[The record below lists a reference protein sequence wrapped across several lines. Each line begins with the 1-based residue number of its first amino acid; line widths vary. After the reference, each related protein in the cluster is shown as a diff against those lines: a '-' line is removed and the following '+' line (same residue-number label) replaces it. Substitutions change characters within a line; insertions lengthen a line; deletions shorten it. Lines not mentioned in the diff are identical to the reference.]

1 MLALRLAR
9 RELRGGVRGL
19 WVVLLCLALGVAVIA
34 AVGSLRA
41 ATDRGL
47 AEDGRRILG
56 GDLEVESGSQPLPV
70 ALRDWLRARGAAL
83 SDVVQMRSMLVAP
96 SGERQLVE
104 LKVVDAAWPL
114 VGEAA
119 VADRPQRP
127 IPPTLSRK
135 GRGSDEATEPPPP
148 LAGGGRGEGGKPSD
162 IAAALS
168 NHGLLAEPVVLDRLN
183 LRVGDTV
190 RLGNASFTIRG
201 ALISEPDRVAA
212 PLILG
217 PRVLIAADTLQSTG
231 LIAPGSMVQY
241 AIRAA
246 LLDPAAA
253 PALLAALREAFSDHG
268 WRIRDPHD
276 AAPGVTRFID
286 QTSLFMTLVGLI
298 SLLVGGI
305 GVANGV
311 HAWLDARARTIATL
325 RCLGASSAL
334 VFALCLIQ
342 VLALALC
349 GIVIGLVA
357 GSLAP
362 RALAAVLKDVLPVP
376 PVMGL
381 YPAPLALAACF
392 GLLTALAFSL
402 WPLGRAARIPGGALF
417 RDALLPGRTRPS
429 RPLLAAN
436 AAVAASLIALTIATA
451 ADRRF
456 ALWFCAAALGTL
468 IVFRLGGTAVMLAA
482 RAGRLVRSPAGR
494 LGLANLHRPGAATP
508 LMLVSVG
515 LGLSTLAAVA
525 LIEAN
530 VQREITE
537 QLPADA
543 PSFFFVDIQDSQL
556 PQFESLVMAQPGVA
570 EMQQVPSLRARIVS
584 VNGVAADKVHATAET
599 RWALRGDRGLTYAA
613 TQPRD
618 TRIVDGHWWPANY
631 DGPPLVS
638 FDAELARGWGVGIG
652 DTIRVNVLG
661 RDIDLRVASLR
672 DIAWQSLSLNFTMVA
687 SPGLLQHAPH
697 THIATVRVADADQGH
712 LLRAVTDALPNVTGI
727 RVADVLAAV
736 AGLLDQVAA
745 ALAATGSLTLV
756 AGALVLVSAVA
767 AGQRRRTQE
776 AVILKA
782 LGATRRQIRT
792 AWMVEFG
799 VLGLAAGLIAALVGT
814 IASFGVVRYI
824 MHIGWAFLPGTLAGT
839 LIASLAMMLTFG
851 YVGTATALRAKAAPM
866 LRNE

>member
-1 MLALRLAR
+1 MLAFRLAR

-19 WVVLLCLALGVAVIA
+19 WIVLLCLALGVAVIA

-56 GDLEVESGSQPLPV
+56 GDLEVESGSQPLPD
-70 ALRDWLRARGAAL
+70 ALRDWLRARGAVL

-104 LKVVDAAWPL
+104 LKVVDRAWPL
-114 VGEAA
+114 VGEATTA
-119 VADRPQRP
+119 
-127 IPPTLSRK
+127 IPP
-135 GRGSDEATEPPPP
+135 
-148 LAGGGRGEGGKPSD
+148 EGAQPTSQ

-168 NHGLLAEPVVLDRLN
+168 NHGLLAEPVVLDRLG
-183 LRVGDTV
+183 LHPGDTV
-190 RLGNASFTIRG
+190 RLGNATFTIRG
-201 ALISEPDRVAA
+201 ALVSEPDRVAA

-217 PRVLIAADTLQSTG
+217 PRVLIAADALPSTG

-241 AIRAA
+241 AIRAT
-246 LLDPAAA
+246 LPDPSGA
-253 PALLAALREAFSDHG
+253 LAALRGAFPDQG

-286 QTSLFMTLVGLI
+286 QTSLFMTLVGLTA
-298 SLLVGGI
+298 LLVGGI

-311 HAWLDARARTIATL
+311 RAWLDARARTIATL

-334 VFALCLIQ
+334 VLAVCLIQ

-349 GIVIGLVA
+349 GIIMGLAA
-357 GSLAP
+357 GALAP
-362 RALAAVLKDVLPVP
+362 LALAAWLKDVLPVP
-376 PVMGL
+376 PVLDL
-381 YPAPLALAACF
+381 YPGPLLLASCY

-402 WPLGRAARIPGGALF
+402 WPLGRAACIPGAALF
-417 RDALLPGRTRPS
+417 RDALIPERTRPS

-436 AAVAASLIALTIATA
+436 AVVAIGLVTLTIATA

-456 ALWFCAAALGTL
+456 ALWFCAAAIATL
-468 IVFRLGGTAVMLAA
+468 ILFRLGAISVMLAA
-482 RAGRLVRSPAGR
+482 RAGTLLSSPSGR

-525 LIEAN
+525 LIEGN

-537 QLPADA
+537 QLPANA

-556 PQFESLVMAQPGVA
+556 PRFESLVHAQPGV
-570 EMQQVPSLRARIVS
+570 EEVRQVPSMRARIVA
-584 VNGVAADKVHATAET
+584 VNGVPADQVHASAET
-599 RWALRGDRGLTYAA
+599 QWALRGDRGLTYAGG
-613 TQPRD
+613 PPPG
-618 TRIVDGHWWPANY
+618 TRIVAGRWWPADY

-638 FDAELARGWGVGIG
+638 FDASLARGWGVGIG
-652 DTIRVNVLG
+652 DVIRVNMLG
-661 RDIDLRVASLR
+661 RDIDLEVASLR
-672 DIAWQSLSLNFTMVA
+672 DIAWQSLSLNFTLVA

-697 THIATVRVADADQGH
+697 THIATVRVAGPDQGR

-727 RVADVLAAV
+727 RVEDVLAAV
-736 AGLLDQVAA
+736 AALLDQVAA
-745 ALAATGSLTLV
+745 ALTATGSLTLI
-756 AGALVLVSAVA
+756 AGALVLVGAVA

-782 LGATRRQIRT
+782 VGATRRQIRA

-799 VLGLAAGLIAALVGT
+799 ALGVTAGLIAALVGML
-814 IASFGVVRYI
+814 ASFGVVRYI
-824 MHIGWAFLPGTLAGT
+824 MHIDWVFLPGTLAGT
-839 LIASLAMMLTFG
+839 LIASLAMMLAFG
-851 YVGTATALRAKAAPM
+851 YAGTATALRAKAAPM

>member
-1 MLALRLAR
+1 MLAFRLAR

-19 WVVLLCLALGVAVIA
+19 WIVLLCLALGVAVIA
-34 AVGSLRA
+34 AVGTLRA

-56 GDLEVESGSQPLPV
+56 GDLEVESGSQPLPD
-70 ALRDWLRARGAAL
+70 ALRDWLRARGASL

-104 LKVVDAAWPL
+104 LKVVDHAWPL
-114 VGEAA
+114 VGEATL
-119 VADRPQRP
+119 DS
-127 IPPTLSRK
+127 LSR
-135 GRGSDEATEPPPP
+135 EAGE
-148 LAGGGRGEGGKPSD
+148 GEGGGV
-162 IAAALS
+162 AAALS
-168 NHGLLAEPVVLDRLN
+168 NHGLLAERVVLDRLN
-183 LRVGDTV
+183 LHPGDTV
-190 RLGNASFTIRG
+190 RLGSASFTIRG
-201 ALISEPDRVAA
+201 VLLAEPDRVAA

-217 PRVLIAADTLQSTG
+217 PRVLISVDALPSTG

-241 AIRAA
+241 AIRAT
-246 LLDPAAA
+246 LPAASDE
-253 PALLAALREAFSDHG
+253 PALLVAMKDVFPGQG

-286 QTSLFMTLVGLI
+286 QTSLFMTLVGLT

-311 HAWLDARARTIATL
+311 RAWLDARARTIATL
-325 RCLGASSAL
+325 RCLGASSAMVL
-334 VFALCLIQ
+334 AVCLIQ
-342 VLALALC
+342 VLALALS
-349 GIVIGLVA
+349 GIVIGLAVGAVA
-357 GSLAP
+357 PLVLATW
-362 RALAAVLKDVLPVP
+362 LKDLLPVP
-376 PVMGL
+376 PVLGV
-381 YPAPLALAACF
+381 YPAPLILAACY

-402 WPLGRAARIPGGALF
+402 WPLGRAARIPGAALF
-417 RDALLPGRTRPS
+417 RDALIPEPTRPS
-429 RPLLAAN
+429 GALLAAN
-436 AAVAASLIALTIATA
+436 ATVAAGLIALTIATS

-468 IVFRLGGTAVMLAA
+468 VLFRLGGSLVMLAA
-482 RAGRLVRSPAGR
+482 HAGGLLRNPSGR

-525 LIEAN
+525 LIEGN

-556 PQFESLVMAQPGVA
+556 PRFESLVEAQPGVR
-570 EMQQVPSLRARIVS
+570 EMRDVPSLRARIVA
-584 VNGVAADKVHATAET
+584 VNGVPAEQVHATADT
-599 RWALRGDRGLTYAA
+599 QWALRGDRGLTYAA
-613 TQPRD
+613 VPPPGTH
-618 TRIVDGHWWPANY
+618 VVAGSWWPSDYA
-631 DGPPLVS
+631 GPPLVS
-638 FDAELARGWGVGIG
+638 FDASLASGWGVRIG
-652 DTIRVNVLG
+652 DVIRVNVLG

-697 THIATVRVADADQGH
+697 THIATVRVAGPDQGS

-727 RVADVLAAV
+727 RVEDVLAAV
-736 AGLLDQVAA
+736 AALLGQVAA
-745 ALAATGSLTLV
+745 ALAATGSLTLI
-756 AGALVLVSAVA
+756 AGALVLVGAVA

-776 AVILKA
+776 AVILKV

-799 VLGLAAGLIAALVGT
+799 ALGLAAGLIAGLVGT
-814 IASFGVVRYI
+814 LASFGVVRYI
-824 MHIGWAFLPGTLAGT
+824 MHIDWVFLPGTLAVT

-851 YVGTATALRAKAAPM
+851 YAGTATALRAKAAPM